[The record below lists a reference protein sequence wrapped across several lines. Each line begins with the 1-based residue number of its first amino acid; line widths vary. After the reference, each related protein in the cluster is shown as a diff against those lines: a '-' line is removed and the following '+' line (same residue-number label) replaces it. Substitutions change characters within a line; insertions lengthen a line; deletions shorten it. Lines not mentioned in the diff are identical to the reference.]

1 MIVGLSI
8 VLFIY
13 QALHSAGVLPH
24 PQMLP
29 IGQSG
34 GDPNMP
40 IGQSGG
46 MSGMSIGQ
54 SGGGGAPNMSVAHS
68 FIQPVTM
75 ATQVS
80 PSVLQQYSQVNV
92 SLASQSLA
100 SIWCL
105 SPTCTQNLSSAGHIP
120 RETILIYKHSTSGL
134 EVFV

>member
-13 QALHSAGVLPH
+13 QALQSAGVLSH

-100 SIWCL
+100 FCL
-105 SPTCTQNLSSAGHIP
+105 VSLTLHALKISLLLDIYLGRLS
-120 RETILIYKHSTSGL
+120 
-134 EVFV
+134 

>member
-1 MIVGLSI
+1 
-8 VLFIY
+8 
-13 QALHSAGVLPH
+13 
-24 PQMLP
+24 
-29 IGQSG
+29 
-34 GDPNMP
+34 MP

-54 SGGGGAPNMSVAHS
+54 SGGGAPNMPMAHS

-92 SLASQSLA
+92 SLMSSVWL

-105 SPTCTQNLSSAGHIP
+105 SPTCTQNHSFAGHTLYP
-120 RETILIYKHSTSGL
+120 GRLT
-134 EVFV
+134 